1 MKKNAFLTFS
11 TVTTFCKIETKA
23 KARKDLGIASAPG
36 PKHFLPRGSG
46 TIFLKATAAPTGH
59 YFAAWLKTILGS
71 RLCKV
76 AGSTCTVL

>member
-1 MKKNAFLTFS
+1 MKKNAFSTFS
-11 TVTTFCKIETKA
+11 NATTFCKIETKA
-23 KARKDLGIASAPG
+23 EARKDLGIASAPCA
-36 PKHFLPRGSG
+36 FLHRGSG
-46 TIFLKATAAPTGH
+46 TIFLKAAAAPIGH